1 MDEDSGWVPADP
13 VPGAG
18 PDWSGGALGGHGLQP
33 GPDVQAAGSGN
44 GNHGNPDG
52 SPDGM
57 T

>member
-1 MDEDSGWVPADP
+1 MDEDGGRVPADP

-18 PDWSGGALGGHGLQP
+18 PDWSGGALGGHGLYP
-33 GPDVQAAGSGN
+33 GSDVQAAGSGG
-44 GNHGNPDG
+44 GNSG